1 MQERLINIVEGMLI
15 ITTAASFVLVCYVM
29 MALSNMPY

>member
-15 ITTAASFVLVCYVM
+15 VTTAASFILVCYVM
-29 MALSNMPY
+29 MALSNMPH

>member
-15 ITTAASFVLVCYVM
+15 VTTAASFLLVCYVII
-29 MALSNMPY
+29 ALNNMPQ

>member
-15 ITTAASFVLVCYVM
+15 VTTAASFVLVAYVM
-29 MALSNMPY
+29 MALSNMR

>member
-15 ITTAASFVLVCYVM
+15 VTTAASFVLAVYVM
-29 MALSNMPY
+29 MAISNMPQ

>member
-1 MQERLINIVEGMLI
+1 MQDKLINIVEGKLI

>member
-15 ITTAASFVLVCYVM
+15 VTTAASFILVCYVM
-29 MALSNMPY
+29 ITLSNMPQ

>member
-15 ITTAASFVLVCYVM
+15 VTTVASFLLVCYVM
-29 MALSNMPY
+29 MALSNMPH

>member
-15 ITTAASFVLVCYVM
+15 ITSVASFVLAGYVM
-29 MALSNMPY
+29 MVVSNMPY

>member
-15 ITTAASFVLVCYVM
+15 ITTAASFLLVCYVM
-29 MALSNMPY
+29 MTLSNMPQ

>member
-1 MQERLINIVEGMLI
+1 MQDRLINIVEGMLI
-15 ITTAASFVLVCYVM
+15 VTTAASFVLVCYVM

>member
-1 MQERLINIVEGMLI
+1 MQDKLINIVEGMLI
-15 ITTAASFVLVCYVM
+15 ITTAASFVLVCNVM

>member
-15 ITTAASFVLVCYVM
+15 ATTMGSAIFSAYVTM
-29 MALSNMPY
+29 TLSNMPN

>member
-15 ITTAASFVLVCYVM
+15 VTTAASLVLAGYVM
-29 MALSNMPY
+29 MALSNMR

>member
-15 ITTAASFVLVCYVM
+15 ITTVASFILVCYVM
-29 MALSNMPY
+29 ITLSNMPH

>member
-1 MQERLINIVEGMLI
+1 MQDKLINIVEGMLI

>member
-15 ITTAASFVLVCYVM
+15 ITTTASFILAGYVM
-29 MALSNMPY
+29 MALSNMPQ

>member
-29 MALSNMPY
+29 MALSNIPY

>member
-15 ITTAASFVLVCYVM
+15 VTTAASFILVCYVM
-29 MALSNMPY
+29 KTLSNMPQ